1 MNQSNY
7 ELAIELLLIAIG
19 GFIMGAACVAI
30 QLDKV
35 KKQRNE
41 ALKRLERLY
50 EVEKHFEKLDEMQKL
65 RQGTEENE
73 DELF

>member
-1 MNQSNY
+1 MDKF
-7 ELAIELLLIAIG
+7 ELAISLLVIAVG
-19 GFIMGAACVAI
+19 SFIMGAACVGI

-35 KKQRNE
+35 KKQRDE